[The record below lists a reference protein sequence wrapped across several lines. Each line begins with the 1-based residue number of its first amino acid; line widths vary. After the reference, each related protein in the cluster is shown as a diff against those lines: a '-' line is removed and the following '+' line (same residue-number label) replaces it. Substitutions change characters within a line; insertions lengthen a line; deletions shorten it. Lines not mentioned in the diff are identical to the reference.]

1 MVNLSKVWVVIV
13 AGGQG
18 TRLFPISHTNCPKQ
32 FCQLDGKRTFIQA
45 TIENFVKLG
54 IKQNKIVI
62 VTTSENQT
70 RLAREQTLSRGIL
83 SQNIYEIDPKYG
95 YAGAMVKASMFIRN
109 IEKDAIIINTPSDQ
123 YIVSN
128 EEFETSINIA
138 VTAAMSYK
146 PVIIGVKIND
156 LNTAIGCGHAIYAE
170 SADAYGCHAVEKF
183 IEKPNVSIANRIMRD
198 GNSACNTG
206 IAVWHANT
214 IYSAAGIGSIVGLA
228 TDELMRRLPDL
239 RIAVGSFEWHDCG
252 TLKSLYDISKKTPN
266 HKNAS
271 LGAGSFERN
280 DCRRCLLYAAE
291 GMELRVTGG
300 EDDAVIFTSINEKP
314 IIVVAKMSE
323 SQRIKELA
331 ESFKIH
337 ESLLTSD
344 FQIAAKNNIILRS
357 NVKNLTVGFVGVE
370 NYAVYAH
377 EEKDGTMTAA
387 VSLQFTK

>member
-1 MVNLSKVWVVIV
+1 MPS
-13 AGGQG
+13 
-18 TRLFPISHTNCPKQ
+18 T
-32 FCQLDGKRTFIQA
+32 A
-45 TIENFVKLG
+45 TMRHA
-54 IKQNKIVI
+54 
-62 VTTSENQT
+62 T
-70 RLAREQTLSRGIL
+70 
-83 SQNIYEIDPKYG
+83 
-95 YAGAMVKASMFIRN
+95 
-109 IEKDAIIINTPSDQ
+109 KDAIIINTPSDQ
-123 YIVSN
+123 YIVPD
-128 EEFETSINIA
+128 EEFEITMNIA
-138 VTAAMSYK
+138 VTAAMGYK

-156 LNTAIGCGHAIYAE
+156 LNTAIGCGHAVYAE
-170 SADAYGCHAVEKF
+170 GIDAYGCHAVERF
-183 IEKPNVSIANRIMRD
+183 IEKPDISVANRIMRD

-214 IYSAAGIGSIVGLA
+214 IYSAANIGSIVGLA
-228 TDELMRRLPDL
+228 TDELMKRLPDL
-239 RIAVGSFEWHDCG
+239 KIAVGSFEWHDCG

-300 EDDAVIFTSINEKP
+300 EDDAIIFTSINERP

-331 ESFKIH
+331 GSFKAH
-337 ESLLTSD
+337 ASLLMSD

-357 NVKNLTVGFVGVE
+357 NVPNLTVGFVGVE

-387 VSLQFTK
+387 VSMQFTK